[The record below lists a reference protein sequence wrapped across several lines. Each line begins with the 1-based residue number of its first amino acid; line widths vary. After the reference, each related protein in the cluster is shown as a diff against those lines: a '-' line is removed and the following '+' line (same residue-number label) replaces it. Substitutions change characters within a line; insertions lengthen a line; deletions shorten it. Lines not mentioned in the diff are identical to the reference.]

1 MDRFNMDVL
10 FMVGRDIP
18 AVIRI
23 SMAFIA
29 PLSVLVRKIHLF
41 LPIRFAVLFE
51 KLDFYFMKTAKIPV
65 YGNVALSVFKIDYIP
80 RIHVFSILLIIRHR
94 FSLRSRPSSS

>member
-1 MDRFNMDVL
+1 MDRFNMDVQ

-29 PLSVLVRKIHLF
+29 PLSVLVRKRHLPEF
-41 LPIRFAVLFE
+41 LPLLF
-51 KLDFYFMKTAKIPV
+51 
-65 YGNVALSVFKIDYIP
+65 N
-80 RIHVFSILLIIRHR
+80 VFS
-94 FSLRSRPSSS
+94 F